1 MQVQDPVGLEARVA
15 YLERSGLISSMAS
28 VEASTSASSVQSD
41 ALPAEMKDLIQEFE
55 SRFNSFDP
63 EKESTSVRFGDLHVP
78 NLKKMKELVLKYI
91 PSLNYG
97 AASDFHL
104 IFSTSIIK

>member
-41 ALPAEMKDLIQEFE
+41 ALPAEMKDLI
-55 SRFNSFDP
+55 
-63 EKESTSVRFGDLHVP
+63 HV
-78 NLKKMKELVLKYI
+78 
-91 PSLNYG
+91 
-97 AASDFHL
+97 
-104 IFSTSIIK
+104 